1 MTRSRRAAFGAVLIA
16 AAVLALVVEKG
27 LWRPGTSA
35 VVEASAAEVG
45 AGTDSIALA
54 KVALDSCSKING
66 DKIPCYEKHL
76 IPLVD
81 RGGPKLA
88 MGTLMQVAN
97 GDRDVRGFG
106 HVYAHA
112 IGIHAFDADKNVERT
127 FSSCTDAFQ
136 SGCYHGVIEAYFASS
151 GKVDSQSVT
160 ALCVPWSQPG
170 VYGWLRFQCAH
181 GLGHGLTMHY
191 EHNLVS
197 SLKGC
202 DLLVEDWDRQSCYGG
217 AFMENVVD
225 ATEPHHGMPG
235 MDMPEEKRSFKQ
247 IDKNN
252 LNYPC
257 SILPERYLTTCYQN
271 QVSIIMYF
279 DDHKMPAVAKDCMK
293 VPESYRYMCFT
304 GFGTDINSFVV
315 GDHLKAIDECTNVP
329 EKYRDWCIIGVVK
342 NIIDVSAKTADGV
355 SFCQKVGEH
364 HLKSRCYEAVGEES
378 VSLEPKPEI
387 RETFCAV
394 SEPGYIDACRFGARL
409 ITVAPPGLKAG

>member
-1 MTRSRRAAFGAVLIA
+1 MTRSRRAALAATLIA
-16 AAVLALVVEKG
+16 AVVLALVVRKQ
-27 LWRPGTSA
+27 LWRAGNSDVP
-35 VVEASAAEVG
+35 EASAAELG
-45 AGTDSIALA
+45 TGTDSIALA
-54 KVALDSCSKING
+54 KAALASCSKISG

-97 GDRDVRGFG
+97 GDVEVRGFG

-112 IGIHAFDADKNVERT
+112 IGMHAYDADKNVERT

-136 SGCYHGVIEAYFASS
+136 SGCYHGVIEAYFAST
-151 GKVDSQSVT
+151 GKVDSQSVRD
-160 ALCVPWSQPG
+160 LCVPWSQPG

-235 MDMPEEKRSFKQ
+235 MDMPEEKRAWKQ
-247 IDKNN
+247 IDKNDY
-252 LNYPC
+252 NYPC
-257 SILPERYLTTCYQN
+257 TILPERYLTTCYQN

-279 DDHKMPAVAKDCMK
+279 DDHKMPQVAKDCMN
-293 VPESYRYMCFT
+293 VPENYRYMCFT

-315 GDHLKAIDECTNVP
+315 GDHLKGIAQCDYAP
-329 EKYRDWCIIGVVK
+329 EKYRDYCLIGVVK

-355 SFCQKVGEH
+355 SFCQKVSDH

-378 VSLEPKPEI
+378 VSLEQKPEI
-387 RETFCAV
+387 RETYCAV
-394 SEPGYIDACRFGARL
+394 SEPGYIEACRFGARL
-409 ITVAPPGLKAG
+409 TTVAPPGLKAD

>member
-1 MTRSRRAAFGAVLIA
+1 MTRSRRAALAATLIV
-16 AAVLALVVEKG
+16 AAVLAVVVRKQ
-27 LWRPGTSA
+27 LWRASEAGVS
-35 VVEASAAEVG
+35 EASAAEVG

-54 KVALDSCSKING
+54 KAALDSCSKING
-66 DKIPCYEKHL
+66 DKIPCYEKLL

-88 MGTLMQVAN
+88 MGTLMQIAN
-97 GDRDVRGFG
+97 GDIDVRGFG

-112 IGIHAFDADKNVERT
+112 IGMHAFDADKNVERT

-136 SGCYHGVIEAYFASS
+136 SGCYHGVIEAYFAST
-151 GKVDSQSVT
+151 GKVDSQSVRD
-160 ALCVPWSQPG
+160 LCVPWSAKG

-191 EHNLVS
+191 EHNLVQ
-197 SLKGC
+197 SLAGC

-235 MDMPEEKRSFKQ
+235 MDMPEEARSFKQ
-247 IDKNN
+247 IDKKD

-293 VPESYRYMCFT
+293 VPENYRYMCFT

-315 GDHLKAIDECTNVP
+315 GDHLKAIDLCTNAP
-329 EKYRDWCIIGVVK
+329 EKYREWCIIGVVK

-355 SFCQKVGEH
+355 SFCQKVSEH

-378 VSLEPKPEI
+378 VSLEQRPEM

-409 ITVAPPGLKAG
+409 ITVAPPGLKAD

>member
-1 MTRSRRAAFGAVLIA
+1 MNRSRRAALAATLITVA
-16 AAVLALVVEKG
+16 ILALVVRSQ
-27 LWRPGTSA
+27 LWRATSPVA
-35 VVEASAAEVG
+35 EAAAAERATG
-45 AGTDSIALA
+45 EDSIALA
-54 KVALDSCSKING
+54 KAALASCSKIEG

-76 IPLVD
+76 VPLVD

-136 SGCYHGVIEAYFASS
+136 SGCYHGVIEAYFANS
-151 GKVDSQSVT
+151 GKVDSTSVT

-197 SLKGC
+197 ALEGC
-202 DLLVEDWDRQSCYGG
+202 DFLVESWDRESCYGG

-235 MDMPEEKRSFKQ
+235 MDMPEEKRSWKQ
-247 IDKNN
+247 IDKKD

-257 SILPERYLTTCYQN
+257 TILSERYLTTCYQN

-279 DDHKMPAVAKDCMK
+279 DDHKMPAVARDCMK
-293 VPESYRYMCFT
+293 VPEKYRYMCFT

-315 GDHLKAIDECTNVP
+315 GDHLKAIGLCANAP
-329 EKYRDWCIIGVVK
+329 MKYRDWCIIGVVK

-355 SFCQKVGEH
+355 SFCQKVDEH

-378 VSLEPKPEI
+378 VSLEQRPEV

-409 ITVAPPGLKAG
+409 ITVAPPGLKAD

>member
-1 MTRSRRAAFGAVLIA
+1 MTRTTRAALAASLIA
-16 AAVLALVVEKG
+16 VVVLALLVRTQ
-27 LWRPGTSA
+27 LWRAGGANVPD
-35 VVEASAAEVG
+35 ASAAEAKVG
-45 AGTDSIALA
+45 DDSIALA
-54 KVALDSCSKING
+54 KDALAQCSRING

-112 IGIHAFDADKNVERT
+112 IGMHAFDADKNVERT

-136 SGCYHGVIEAYFASS
+136 SGCYHGVIEAYFAST
-151 GKVDSQSVT
+151 GKVDSMSVT

-235 MDMPEEKRSFKQ
+235 MDMPEEARTFKQ
-247 IDKNN
+247 IDKAD

-257 SILPERYLTTCYQN
+257 TILPERYLTTCYQN

-293 VPESYRYMCFT
+293 VPEKYRYMCFT

-315 GDHLKAIDECTNVP
+315 GDHLKAIDLCTNAPV
-329 EKYRDWCIIGVVK
+329 KYREWCIIGVVK

-355 SFCQKVGEH
+355 SFCQKVNEH

-378 VSLEPKPEI
+378 VSLEQRPEI

-394 SEPGYIDACRFGARL
+394 SEPGYIEACRYGARL
-409 ITVAPPGLKAG
+409 ITELPPGLKAD

>member
-1 MTRSRRAAFGAVLIA
+1 
-16 AAVLALVVEKG
+16 
-27 LWRPGTSA
+27 
-35 VVEASAAEVG
+35 
-45 AGTDSIALA
+45 
-54 KVALDSCSKING
+54 
-66 DKIPCYEKHL
+66 
-76 IPLVD
+76 
-81 RGGPKLA
+81 
-88 MGTLMQVAN
+88 
-97 GDRDVRGFG
+97 
-106 HVYAHA
+106 VYAHA
-112 IGIHAFDADKNVERT
+112 IGIHAFDVDKDVERT

-136 SGCYHGVIEAYFASS
+136 SGCYHGVIEAYFANS
-151 GKVDSQSVT
+151 GKVDSQSV
-160 ALCVPWSQPG
+160 AGLCIPWSKPG

-191 EHNLVS
+191 EHNLVQ

-235 MDMPEEKRSFKQ
+235 MDMPEEHRAWKQ
-247 IDKNN
+247 IDRNDY
-252 LNYPC
+252 NYPC

-279 DDHKMPAVAKDCMK
+279 DDHKMPEVAKYCMK
-293 VPESYRYMCFT
+293 VPAAYRYMCFT

-315 GDHLKAIDECTNVP
+315 GDHLKGIAECDNAP
-329 EKYRDWCIIGVVK
+329 MQYRDYCLIGVVK

-355 SFCQKVGEH
+355 SFCQKVNDH

-378 VSLEPKPEI
+378 VSLEQKPEI

-394 SEPGYIDACRFGARL
+394 SEPGYIEACRFGARL
-409 ITVAPPGLKAG
+409 ITVPPPGLKAD

>member
-1 MTRSRRAAFGAVLIA
+1 MTRSRRAALAATLIA
-16 AAVLALVVEKG
+16 AVVLALVVRKQ
-27 LWRPGTSA
+27 LWRAGSPD
-35 VVEASAAEVG
+35 VPEASAAELG
-45 AGTDSIALA
+45 TGTDSIALA
-54 KVALDSCSKING
+54 KAALASCSKMTG

-97 GDRDVRGFG
+97 GDIEVRGFG

-112 IGIHAFDADKNVERT
+112 IGMHAFDADKNVERT

-136 SGCYHGVIEAYFASS
+136 SGCYHGVIEAYFAST
-151 GKVDSQSVT
+151 GKVDSQSVRD
-160 ALCVPWSQPG
+160 LCVPWSQPG

-247 IDKNN
+247 IDKSDF
-252 LNYPC
+252 NYPC
-257 SILPERYLTTCYQN
+257 TILPDRYLTTCYQN
-271 QVSIIMYF
+271 QVSIIMFF
-279 DDHKMPAVAKDCMK
+279 DDHKMPQVAKDCMN
-293 VPESYRYMCFT
+293 VPANYRYMCFT

-315 GDHLKAIDECTNVP
+315 GDHLKGIAECDNAP
-329 EKYRDWCIIGVVK
+329 MQYRDYCLIGVVK

-355 SFCQKVGEH
+355 SFCQKVTDH

-378 VSLEPKPEI
+378 VSLEQKPEI

-394 SEPGYIDACRFGARL
+394 SEPGYIEACRFGARL
-409 ITVAPPGLKAG
+409 TTVRPPGLKAD

>member
-1 MTRSRRAAFGAVLIA
+1 MTRSRRAALAATLIA
-16 AAVLALVVEKG
+16 AVVLALVVRKQ
-27 LWRPGTSA
+27 LWRAGSPD
-35 VVEASAAEVG
+35 VPEASAAELG
-45 AGTDSIALA
+45 TGTDSIALA
-54 KVALDSCSKING
+54 KAALASCLKITA

-97 GDRDVRGFG
+97 GDIEVRGFG

-112 IGIHAFDADKNVERT
+112 IGMHAFDVDKNVERT

-136 SGCYHGVIEAYFASS
+136 SGCYHGVIEAYFAST
-151 GKVDSQSVT
+151 GKVDSQSVRD
-160 ALCVPWSQPG
+160 LCVPWSQPG

-235 MDMPEEKRSFKQ
+235 MDMPEEKRAWKQ
-247 IDKNN
+247 IDKADY
-252 LNYPC
+252 NYPC
-257 SILPERYLTTCYQN
+257 TILPDRYLTTCYQN
-271 QVSIIMYF
+271 QVSIIMFF
-279 DDHKMPAVAKDCMK
+279 DDHKMPQVAKDCMN
-293 VPESYRYMCFT
+293 VPANYRYMCFT

-315 GDHLKAIDECTNVP
+315 GDHLKGIAECDNAP
-329 EKYRDWCIIGVVK
+329 MQYRDYCLIGVVK

-355 SFCQKVGEH
+355 SFCQKVSDH

-378 VSLEPKPEI
+378 VSLEQRPEI
-387 RETFCAV
+387 RETYCAV
-394 SEPGYIDACRFGARL
+394 SEPGYVEACRFGARL
-409 ITVAPPGLKAG
+409 TTVAPPGLKAD

>member
-1 MTRSRRAAFGAVLIA
+1 MTRSRRAAVAAFIIAVVVVGLVVRTQLWRAGASNVPEA
-16 AAVLALVVEKG
+16 AA
-27 LWRPGTSA
+27 
-35 VVEASAAEVG
+35 AEHSG
-45 AGTDSIALA
+45 GTDSIALA
-54 KVALDSCSKING
+54 KAALDSCSKING
-66 DKIPCYEKHL
+66 DKIPCYEKHS

-136 SGCYHGVIEAYFASS
+136 SGCYHGVIEAYFANS
-151 GKVDSQSVT
+151 GKVDSGSVT
-160 ALCVPWSQPG
+160 QLCVPWSQPG

-197 SLKGC
+197 ALKGC
-202 DLLVEDWDRQSCYGG
+202 DFLVESWDRESCYGG

-235 MDMPEEKRSFKQ
+235 MDMPEEARSFKQ
-247 IDKNN
+247 IDKKD

-257 SILPERYLTTCYQN
+257 SILAERYLTTCYQN

-293 VPESYRYMCFT
+293 VPEKYRYMCFT

-315 GDHLKAIDECTNVP
+315 GDHLKAIDLCSDAP
-329 EKYRDWCIIGVVK
+329 MSYREWCIIGVVK

-355 SFCQKVGEH
+355 SFCQKVDDH

-378 VSLEPKPEI
+378 VSLEQNADK

-394 SEPGYIDACRFGARL
+394 SEPGYVDACRFGARL
-409 ITVAPPGLKAG
+409 ITEPPPGLKAD